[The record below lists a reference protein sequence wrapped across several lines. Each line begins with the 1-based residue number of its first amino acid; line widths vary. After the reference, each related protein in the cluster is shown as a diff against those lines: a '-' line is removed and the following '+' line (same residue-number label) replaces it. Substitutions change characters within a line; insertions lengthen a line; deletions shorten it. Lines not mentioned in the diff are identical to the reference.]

1 MRGLSLASCFS
12 RNRWRASPCPSSCNI
27 GPIQQTLFSVQ
38 LCFCGTMGWMPCA
51 RSRRWRGQEA
61 RLDGKW
67 KAVRGVSALQVS
79 VSHETLLFEASEVS
93 LDLGDVLWP

>member
-1 MRGLSLASCFS
+1 
-12 RNRWRASPCPSSCNI
+12 
-27 GPIQQTLFSVQ
+27 
-38 LCFCGTMGWMPCA
+38 MPCA

-61 RLDGKW
+61 RLDGEW
-67 KAVRGVSALQVS
+67 KAVRGFPALQVS